1 MERVF
6 ELFPV
11 LKDRSKNISGY
22 LSGEQQMLAIGR
34 ALMSDPKY
42 LLLDEP
48 SLGLAPKL
56 VEQISELIVEINTQG
71 VTVLLVEQNANMALK
86 NFNLMDILWKQEILL
101 WTIQVKNL

>member
-1 MERVF
+1 
-6 ELFPV
+6 
-11 LKDRSKNISGY
+11 
-22 LSGEQQMLAIGR
+22 MLAIGR

-86 NFNLMDILWKQEILL
+86 ISTHGYIWKLEIL
-101 WTIQVKNL
+101 